1 MILTRPAFES
11 AKIQKGPFPIVDG
24 QQIEDSKNLASIFKR
39 PSPSSFDSQP
49 RPSLFTS
56 TVKQK
61 YIFNPPPPLEYTSQ
75 WLNSLLDLY
84 FDKPVLPETFEIFQY
99 RAICSTAHILDQ
111 HGVEKNR

>member
-24 QQIEDSKNLASIFKR
+24 QQIEDSKNLASIFRR

-56 TVKQK
+56 TVKRN
-61 YIFNPPPPLEYTSQ
+61 IFNPPPPLE
-75 WLNSLLDLY
+75 
-84 FDKPVLPETFEIFQY
+84 
-99 RAICSTAHILDQ
+99 
-111 HGVEKNR
+111 